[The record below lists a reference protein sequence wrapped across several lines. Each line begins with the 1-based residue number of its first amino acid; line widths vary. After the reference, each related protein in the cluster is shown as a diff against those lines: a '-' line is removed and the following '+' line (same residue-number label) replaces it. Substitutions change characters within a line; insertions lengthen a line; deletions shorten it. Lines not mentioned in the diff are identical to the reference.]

1 MEIMPRY
8 PEAVQILKRR
18 RAKLLEALA
27 GERTM
32 VLIEAGQPRAR
43 NYPANTY
50 PFRAFSHFLYFCGLP
65 LPGATLVL
73 VEGRWELFVE
83 VPDLDDALWH
93 GEQPGLDAL
102 HAATGVDAVRDRREL
117 ADLLSSRPRD
127 QPVVRLPLAGDACGE
142 AALRVMDA
150 VIGLRLVHDELAVH
164 ELRRASAVTAQAHAA
179 GQRATRV
186 GATEAAVRAAMEAPM
201 LAANFT
207 TAYDSIVTTRGEVL
221 HNHDRSGLCRA
232 GDLLL
237 ADVGA
242 ETDTGWAGDVTR
254 VWPASGT
261 LSASQREMYALVL
274 RAQKAAIACVRP
286 GVGYREVH
294 RTACRVIT
302 EGLREVGLLRGETD
316 SLLERGAHALFFPH
330 GVGHLLGLDVHD
342 MEDFGDRA
350 GYAPGRTRSAQFGLS
365 FLRLD
370 RDLLPGMAV
379 TIEPGV
385 YFVPAILNNRAL
397 TEPLRD
403 VLVRDKLPLFADVRG
418 IRIEDDVLVTQTG
431 CEVLTASIGKEISE
445 IETA

>member
-1 MEIMPRY
+1 MPRY

-27 GERTM
+27 GERTI
-32 VLIEAGQPRAR
+32 VLIEAGRPRAR

-65 LPGATLVL
+65 LPAATLVL
-73 VEGRWELFVE
+73 VDGRWELFVE
-83 VPDLDDALWH
+83 VPDHDDALWH
-93 GEQPGLDAL
+93 GAQPGLDAL
-102 HAATGVDAVRDRREL
+102 QAETGVEAVRDRRDL

-127 QPVVRLPLAGDACGE
+127 QPVVRLPLGGDACGE

-186 GATEAAVRAAMEAPM
+186 GVTEAAVRAAMEAPM

-418 IRIEDDVLVTQTG
+418 IRIEDDVLVTQTS
-431 CEVLTASIGKEISE
+431 CEVLTASIGKEIGE